1 MMLLAAAATMAAAD
15 FRQELLEADRAF
27 DRATAERGLDGWMS
41 FFAEDA
47 QLNTPAGP
55 LRGKAAL
62 REHYSKMFAQKDFS
76 IRWTPYHS
84 ESSTDGTLGF
94 TLGTAV
100 ISWTDDKNQSV
111 KRNGRYLTVW
121 RRMPD
126 GNWRA
131 VTDIGN

>member
-1 MMLLAAAATMAAAD
+1 MLLAATAAVAATD

-27 DRATAERGLDGWMS
+27 DRVTAERGLDGWMS
-41 FFAEDA
+41 CFAEDA
-47 QLNTPAGP
+47 QLNAPAGP

-62 REHYSKMFAQKDFS
+62 REHYSKMFAQRDFS
-76 IRWTPYHS
+76 IRWTPYHAEAS
-84 ESSTDGTLGF
+84 KDGTLGF

-100 ISWTDDKNQSV
+100 ISWTDDKHQSV

-121 RRMPD
+121 RKEAD
-126 GNWRA
+126 GTWRA